1 VAWVLGIRFDIER
14 LERVTGSPAYGPE
27 AWKVFWEAVDP
38 RQLSAARLRDG
49 NTAATLSNQENVFC
63 IEVQADPRAVQEAK
77 RALAASSRFRDVS
90 SSPPVVEADVPS
102 PDPLVD
108 AGWVADGQVT
118 GGGWATG
125 QVSAENSGD
134 SGAATAP
141 SAGVPPSTANVF
153 AAPAEGRSDRPAGP
167 LPGLRSRPRWA
178 LVSGLAALV
187 LVLVGCAVA
196 IPLLGESDHGH
207 QPDPSSASQR
217 DAPSPSGRPVHFVS
231 LKTGEC
237 VSDPSLRD
245 GTPELSPIIQLLPC
259 GAEHDAEVFFV
270 GDIWKP
276 EQEYPGRG
284 AVEGEWRRSCENAF
298 RLYVGLKSGL
308 SVLDFRGWSPSRG
321 SWGDGDRRIGCMAYD
336 PDRQLTGTV
345 KDYRH

>member
-1 VAWVLGIRFDIER
+1 VARILGVRFDIER

-27 AWKVFWEAVDP
+27 AWRVFWEVVDH

-63 IEVQADPRAVQEAK
+63 IEVQADPRTVQEVK
-77 RALAASSRFRDVS
+77 HALTASSRFRDVS

-125 QVSAENSGD
+125 QASAEHSGR
-134 SGAATAP
+134 SRAATAP
-141 SAGVPPSTANVF
+141 SAGVPPGTANVF
-153 AAPAEGRSDRPAGP
+153 AAPAEGHPDRPAGP
-167 LPGLRSRPRWA
+167 LSGLRTRPRWS
-178 LVSGLAALV
+178 LVLGLAALV
-187 LVLVGCAVA
+187 LVLVGCVVA
-196 IPLLGESDHGH
+196 IPLLGG
-207 QPDPSSASQR
+207 PDDERPAPSSVSSRALRSQ
-217 DAPSPSGRPVHFVS
+217 SGRPVHYES

-237 VSDPSLRD
+237 VSGSSLRD
-245 GTPELSPIIQLLPC
+245 GTGRWPDVLQLLPC
-259 GAEHDAEVFFV
+259 GVEHDAEVFFV

-276 EQEYPGRG
+276 EQEYPGRD
-284 AVEGEWRRSCENAF
+284 AVEDEWKRSCENAF
-298 RLYVGLKSGL
+298 RIYVGLREDL
-308 SVLDFRGWSPSRG
+308 SVLDYTGWSPSQD
-321 SWGDGDRRIGCMAYD
+321 SWEDGDRQIGCIAFD

-345 KDYRH
+345 KDFRR